1 MEKQV
6 ETEKNFNE
14 ELHKFYSMIITIN
27 FMDQLTK
34 ERQKIIRK
42 RQKDNNNL
50 ENDKL
55 VSIISVLG
63 NKNSGKSFIL
73 HLLTNKNIP
82 NGYTVTIEGISFV
95 VPDNDENK
103 DDNYILNNTAGS
115 ESPLLCNN
123 IDGLT
128 IEKKNKMAKDRQI
141 TDYFLQKF
149 ILEKSDI
156 FICVVDNLTLTD
168 QKFINR
174 IIKNYTNKKIYII
187 HNLKTFIDK
196 EQVENY
202 IKDTLM
208 ESVTFHLEQDQYY
221 DLEEKA
227 AEKLEKENQIFF
239 KQKLK
244 EKENEYK
251 ENNRVI
257 IHLIIANE
265 DSEAGKYYNKSTI
278 NYLNQQL
285 RQVKEKKEFNI
296 IENLKD
302 FLVSFSGEIFNT
314 QLKEESI
321 KIENDCIKIIDQ
333 NLELKD
339 CLMDELGNN
348 IITDTKYKP
357 KYRCG
362 YFTENNEKK
371 FFVEI
376 ELFGIWEL
384 SNRIEIKENF
394 FYIFIKGK
402 KKEKDKK
409 EIQKKKNMN

>member
-168 QKFINR
+168 QKFI
-174 IIKNYTNKKIYII
+174 
-187 HNLKTFIDK
+187 
-196 EQVENY
+196 
-202 IKDTLM
+202 
-208 ESVTFHLEQDQYY
+208 
-221 DLEEKA
+221 
-227 AEKLEKENQIFF
+227 IF
-239 KQKLK
+239 
-244 EKENEYK
+244 
-251 ENNRVI
+251 
-257 IHLIIANE
+257 
-265 DSEAGKYYNKSTI
+265 
-278 NYLNQQL
+278 LN
-285 RQVKEKKEFNI
+285 F
-296 IENLKD
+296 
-302 FLVSFSGEIFNT
+302 
-314 QLKEESI
+314 
-321 KIENDCIKIIDQ
+321 
-333 NLELKD
+333 
-339 CLMDELGNN
+339 
-348 IITDTKYKP
+348 
-357 KYRCG
+357 
-362 YFTENNEKK
+362 
-371 FFVEI
+371 
-376 ELFGIWEL
+376 
-384 SNRIEIKENF
+384 
-394 FYIFIKGK
+394 
-402 KKEKDKK
+402 
-409 EIQKKKNMN
+409 